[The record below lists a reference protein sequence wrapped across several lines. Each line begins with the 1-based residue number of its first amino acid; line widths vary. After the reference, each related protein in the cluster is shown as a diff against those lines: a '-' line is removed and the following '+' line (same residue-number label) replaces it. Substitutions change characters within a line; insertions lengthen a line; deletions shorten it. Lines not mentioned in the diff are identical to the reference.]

1 MIISDLTFEK
11 FDLINS
17 KLLKLIDVIIYA
29 KNKNQSAILF
39 LINKYNPLILKY
51 SSSYHLKNYD
61 KEDLIQIG
69 NISIINAIN
78 KYDLTKGED
87 FIDAYIIN
95 SIKNAYRNLARGQI
109 KYQSESSLNITI
121 DENSDIE
128 SLLSSDFDLEGYV
141 INDMEK
147 DLLISILKSL
157 SESEYELIKAAYFTP
172 NCTLYKYCKENN
184 LNYPKKRRELIA
196 LLPKL
201 RKLIE
206 N

>member
-147 DLLISILKSL
+147 DLLISILKNL

-172 NCTLYKYCKENN
+172 NCTLYKYCKENT

-201 RKLIE
+201 RKLLE

>member
-1 MIISDLTFEK
+1 MIINDLTLK
-11 FDLINS
+11 NYDLTNHKS
-17 KLLKLIDVIIYA
+17 LKLIDIIRYA
-29 KNKNQSAILF
+29 KNKNQFSILF
-39 LINKYNPLILKY
+39 LINKYNSLILKY

-78 KYDLTKGED
+78 KYDLAKGED

-128 SLLSSDFDLEGYV
+128 SLLLSDFDLEGYV

-201 RKLIE
+201 RKLLE
-206 N
+206 S

>member
-1 MIISDLTFEK
+1 MIIKDLIFKNCDLT
-11 FDLINS
+11 N
-17 KLLKLIDVIIYA
+17 LKSFNLIDIIRKA

-78 KYDLTKGED
+78 KYDLSKGEN

-109 KYQSESSLNITI
+109 KYQSESSLNIPI

-128 SLLSSDFDLEGYV
+128 SLLPFDFNLEEYV
-141 INDMEK
+141 MNDMEK
-147 DLLISILKSL
+147 DLLISILKTL
-157 SESEYELIKAAYFTP
+157 SESEYELIKAAYLTP
-172 NCTLYKYCKENN
+172 NCTLFKYCKENN
-184 LNYPKKRRELIA
+184 LNYHKKRRELIA

-201 RKLIE
+201 RKLLE
-206 N
+206 K